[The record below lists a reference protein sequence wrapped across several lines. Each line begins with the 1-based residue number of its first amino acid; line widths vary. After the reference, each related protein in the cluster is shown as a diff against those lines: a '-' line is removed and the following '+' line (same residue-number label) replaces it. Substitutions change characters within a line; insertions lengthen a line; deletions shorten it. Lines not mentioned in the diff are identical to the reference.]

1 MGMALATS
9 PQKYID
15 TSSKRITLQ
24 EFWSIPEGP
33 PNYEFEDGEL
43 IEMVSPN
50 DRHQDVLGALYT
62 ALRSFLLKEKLGKL
76 WLELDVHLPNVRH
89 VYIPD
94 LVFLATDHLNLLS
107 KEDGK
112 IHGVPDM
119 VVEISSPSTQR
130 KDRTK
135 KKNTYFQAGVTWYWM
150 VDAVDLTIEECKW
163 TSEGYL
169 ITQSI
174 AASESF
180 APKLFPA
187 LTFNLADLMGE
198 EFVDEE

>member
-1 MGMALATS
+1 MLAVPS
-9 PQKYID
+9 PTRHRY
-15 TSSKRITLQ
+15 SSVKRVTLE
-24 EFWSIPEGP
+24 EFWAIPEGP

-50 DRHQDVLGALYT
+50 DRHQDVLGTLYT
-62 ALRSFLLKEKLGKL
+62 ALRSLLLKEKLGKL

-94 LVFLATDHLNLLS
+94 LVFLATDHLSCLS

-112 IHGVPDM
+112 IHGVPDL

-135 KKNTYFQAGVTWYWM
+135 KKNTYHQAGVTWYWM

-163 TSEGYL
+163 TPEGYL
-169 ITQSI
+169 IAQSI
-174 AASESF
+174 AAGEPF
-180 APKLFPA
+180 TPKLFPS

-198 EFVDEE
+198 EFASEE